1 MTISHSGLL
10 FGPPCRCTPNK
21 RSQKCNRLF
30 FVGGGAQLHRRT
42 QDFTMEGV
50 HVVGPGQ
57 EVWGRVPLG
66 PCGVHGQSLGRESG
80 VRSPPEAEGKC
91 EISIQFLTFSC
102 TTFRI

>member
-57 EVWGRVPLG
+57 EVWGRVPLAPVG
-66 PCGVHGQSLGRESG
+66 STGKASVGNLGYE
-80 VRSPPEAEGKC
+80 VPQKLKENVKLAYN
-91 EISIQFLTFSC
+91 F
-102 TTFRI
+102 